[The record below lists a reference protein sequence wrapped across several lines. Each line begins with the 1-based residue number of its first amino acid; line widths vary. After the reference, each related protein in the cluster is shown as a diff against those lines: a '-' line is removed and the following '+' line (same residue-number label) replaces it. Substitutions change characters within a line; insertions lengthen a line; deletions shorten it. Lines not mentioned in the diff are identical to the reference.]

1 MCCILSL
8 LIFIGPRV
16 AALAWYF
23 IDTARWNAAFSN
35 ILWPCLGFL
44 FVPWTTMAWVWM
56 FTVRFSEAGVR
67 EIAARTAV
75 GMSGQAAF
83 GRRGRRPAE
92 ASRRAEERTH

>member
-23 IDTARWNAAFSN
+23 MDTARWNAAFSN

-44 FVPWTTMAWVWM
+44 FLPWTTMAWVWM
-56 FTVRFSEAGVR
+56 SPGGVTGL
-67 EIAARTAV
+67 EWVIV
-75 GMSGQAAF
+75 GLGFLLDIGAF
-83 GRRGRRPAE
+83 GGGQY
-92 ASRRAEERTH
+92 SRTHRD